1 MKIRAELPR
10 RDPAAASRT
19 IASWTVEVKA
29 VAFETTETVDCDILI
44 IGGGMSG
51 CGAAFE
57 AKFWAGEGKRVV
69 LAEKAAIER
78 SGATGEGL
86 SAINCYMGQRYGWNT
101 PEDFVNYVVNDMMGL
116 AREDLVYDVGRH
128 VDNSVHLLEEWG
140 LPIWKQENGQYERIG
155 RWQIPIHGES
165 IKPIAAEPARAALGP
180 ENIYERVAIT
190 HLLKD
195 DDDPDKIGGAAGFSV
210 RDNKFYIFRSP
221 VVIITTGGAS
231 NVFRP
236 RSVSEGLGRTWYSV
250 FATGSAYGLMIP
262 AGVEMTQMEHRFVP
276 TRFKDGYGP
285 VGMWFQYFHAKVLN
299 SLGEDYTV
307 TRADELH
314 KYEPYGSAIPT
325 PTPLRNHQM
334 YLDIRDGLGP
344 MYMRTDQAM
353 QALSG
358 GDPEKMEQVRNE
370 AWEDFLDMTIS
381 QALTWAAQ
389 NIAPE
394 DTPSEVVLAEP
405 YIMGS
410 HSGEA
415 GAWVSGP
422 EDVAS
427 DDYFWGYNRMTTIRG
442 LFAAGDGV
450 GAAPHKF
457 SSGSFTEGR
466 IAAKAAVNY
475 LNDNP
480 GRPTVSAGQ
489 VDGMRQTILA
499 PMSTFAQHRGATT
512 AEEINPNY
520 LTPKQALVRLQ
531 KIMDEYGAGAGA
543 WYTTNGPTL
552 QRGIQLIEML
562 REDLAHLAARSPHE
576 LMRCW
581 EVIHR
586 SWVGEA
592 HLRHLLHREET
603 RWPGYYYRSDFPDM
617 DDKNWRVFVNS
628 RFDRDANS
636 WELMTRPYRNLITQ

>member
-1 MKIRAELPR
+1 MTLP
-10 RDPAAASRT
+10 
-19 IASWTVEVKA
+19 
-29 VAFETTETVDCDILI
+29 TTETIECDILI

-57 AKFWAGEGKRVV
+57 SKYWSGDLKVV
-69 LAEKAAIER
+69 VVEKAAIER

-101 PEDFVNYVVNDMMGL
+101 PEDYTNYVVNDMMGL

-140 LPIWKQENGQYERIG
+140 LPIWKKENGEYERIG

-165 IKPIAAEPARAALGP
+165 IKPIAAEPARKAIGP
-180 ENIYERVAIT
+180 ENLYERVNIT
-190 HLLKD
+190 HLLTD
-195 DDDPDKIGGAAGFSV
+195 ANDPQRIAGAAGFAV
-210 RDNKFYIFRSP
+210 RENKMYVFKATA
-221 VVIITTGGAS
+221 VIITCGGAS

-236 RSVSEGLGRTWYSV
+236 RSVGEGMGRTWYSV

-262 AGVEMTQMEHRFVP
+262 IGTEMTQMEHRFVP

-285 VGMWFQYFHAKVLN
+285 VGMWFQYFHAQVLN
-299 SLGEDYTV
+299 AKGEDYTV
-307 TRADELH
+307 TRADELK

-334 YLDIRDGLGP
+334 FMDVKDGLGP
-344 MYMRTDQAM
+344 MYMRTDIAM
-353 QALSG
+353 QKLAE
-358 GDPEKMEQVRNE
+358 GDPAKMDKVRDE

-394 DTPSEVVLAEP
+394 DTPTEVVLAEP

-422 EDVAS
+422 EDIAAGE
-427 DDYFWGYNRMTTIRG
+427 YFWGYNRMTTIKG

-466 IAAKAAVNY
+466 IAAKSAVGY
-475 LNDNP
+475 VTDNP
-480 GRPTVSAGQ
+480 SAPTVDDHKVRGIQ
-489 VDGMRQTILA
+489 ETIWA
-499 PMSTFAQHRGATT
+499 PLETFEKHSGASSVPD
-512 AEEINPNY
+512 INPNY
-520 LTPKQALVRLQ
+520 LTPKQGLVRLQ
-531 KIMDEYGAGAGA
+531 KIMDEYAAGAST
-543 WYTTNGPTL
+543 WYTTNKPTL
-552 QRGIQLIEML
+552 ERGIELIEML
-562 REDLAHLAARSPHE
+562 REDLNQLGARNRHE

-581 EVIHR
+581 ELVHR
-586 SWVGEA
+586 TWVGEA

-603 RWPGYYYRSDFPDM
+603 RWPGYYYRSDFPDL
-617 DDKNWRVFVNS
+617 DDANWRVFVNS
-628 RFDRDANS
+628 KFDADNNNWS
-636 WELMTRPYRNLITQ
+636 LQTRPYKNIITSI

>member
-1 MKIRAELPR
+1 LTLP
-10 RDPAAASRT
+10 
-19 IASWTVEVKA
+19 
-29 VAFETTETVDCDILI
+29 TTETIDCDILI

-57 AKFWAGEGKRVV
+57 SKYWSGDLKVV
-69 LAEKAAIER
+69 MVEKAAIER

-101 PEDFVNYVVNDMMGL
+101 PEDYTNYVVNDMMGL

-140 LPIWKQENGQYERIG
+140 LPIWKKENGEYERIG

-165 IKPIAAEPARAALGP
+165 IKPVAAEPARKAIGP
-180 ENIYERVAIT
+180 ENLYERVAIT
-190 HLLKD
+190 HLLTD
-195 DDDPDKIGGAAGFSV
+195 ADDPQKIAGAVGFAV
-210 RDNKFYIFRSP
+210 RENKFYVFRAKA
-221 VVIITTGGAS
+221 VIITCGGAS

-236 RSVSEGLGRTWYSV
+236 RSVGEGMGRVWYSV
-250 FATGSAYGLMIP
+250 FATGAAYGLMIP
-262 AGVEMTQMEHRFVP
+262 IGTEMTQMEHRFVP

-285 VGMWFQYFHAKVLN
+285 VGMWFQYFHAQVLN
-299 SLGEDYTV
+299 AKGEDYTV
-307 TRADELH
+307 TRADELK

-334 YLDIRDGLGP
+334 FLDIKDGLGP
-344 MYMRTDQAM
+344 MYMRTDVAM
-353 QALSG
+353 QKLAE
-358 GDPEKMEQVRNE
+358 GDPAKMDKVRDE

-394 DTPSEVVLAEP
+394 DTPTEVVLAEP

-422 EDVAS
+422 EDIATG
-427 DDYFWGYNRMTTIRG
+427 DYFWGYNRMTTIKG

-450 GAAPHKF
+450 GATPHKF

-466 IAAKAAVNY
+466 IAAKSAVGY
-475 LNDNP
+475 VSDNP
-480 GRPTVSAGQ
+480 ETPSVSDANVRGIQ
-489 VDGMRQTILA
+489 EAVWA
-499 PMSTFAQHRGATT
+499 PLETFEKHKGASSS
-512 AEEINPNY
+512 EDINPNY
-520 LTPKQALVRLQ
+520 MTPKQGLVRLQ
-531 KIMDEYGAGAGA
+531 KIMDEYAGGASTG
-543 WYTTNGPTL
+543 YTTNEPTL
-552 QRGIQLIEML
+552 KRGIELIEMF
-562 REDLAHLAARSPHE
+562 REDLAHLGARNRHE

-581 EVIHR
+581 ELVHR
-586 SWVGEA
+586 TWVGES

-603 RWPGYYYRSDFPDM
+603 RWPGYYYRSDFPDL
-617 DDKNWRVFVNS
+617 DDRNWRVFVNS
-628 RFDRDANS
+628 KFDKANNK
-636 WELMTRPYRNLITQ
+636 WNLTTRPYKNIITSI

>member
-1 MKIRAELPR
+1 MALP
-10 RDPAAASRT
+10 ST
-19 IASWTVEVKA
+19 TTVE
-29 VAFETTETVDCDILI
+29 CDILI

-57 AKFWAGEGKRVV
+57 AKFWGRDVRVV
-69 LAEKAAIER
+69 MVEKAAIER

-101 PEDFVNYVVNDMMGL
+101 PEDFVRYVVNDMMGL

-128 VDNSVHLLEEWG
+128 VDASVHLLEEWG
-140 LPIWKQENGQYERIG
+140 LPIWKKENGEYERIG

-165 IKPIAAEPARAALGP
+165 IKPITAEPARKALG
-180 ENIYERVAIT
+180 EGNLYERVSIT
-190 HLLKD
+190 HLLTAAN
-195 DDDPDKIGGAAGFSV
+195 DPGRIAGAIGFGV
-210 RDNKFYIFRSP
+210 RENRLYVFKAKA
-221 VVIITTGGAS
+221 VIVTTGGAS

-236 RSVSEGLGRTWYSV
+236 RSTGEGLGRTWYSV

-262 AGVEMTQMEHRFVP
+262 VGTEMTQMEHRFVP

-285 VGMWFQYFHAKVLN
+285 VGMWFQYFHARVTN
-299 SLGEDYTV
+299 ALGEDYTV
-307 TRADELH
+307 TRADELK

-334 YLDIRDGLGP
+334 FLDIKAGLGP
-344 MYMRTDQAM
+344 MYMRTEEAM
-353 QALSG
+353 QKLAS
-358 GDPEKMEQVRNE
+358 GDPARMEKVREE

-381 QALTWAAQ
+381 QALTWASQ

-394 DTPSEVVLAEP
+394 VKPSEVVLAEP

-422 EDVAS
+422 EDVAPS
-427 DDYFWGYNRMTTIRG
+427 EYFWGYNKMTTVRG

-466 IAAKAAVNY
+466 LAAKSAVRY
-475 LNDNP
+475 VLDHP
-480 GRPTVSAGQ
+480 EAPALDQGMVGRLQ
-489 VDGMRQTILA
+489 QTIWA
-499 PMSTFAQHRGATT
+499 PLETFAQYSGLST
-512 AEEINPNY
+512 AEEVNPHY
-520 LTPKQALVRLQ
+520 LTPKQGLVRLQ
-531 KIMDEYGAGAGA
+531 KIMDEYAGGTSA

-552 QRGIQLIEML
+552 QRGIELIEML
-562 REDLAHLAARSPHE
+562 RADLQHLAARNQHE
-576 LMRCW
+576 LLRCW
-581 EVIHR
+581 ELWHR
-586 SWVGEA
+586 TWVGEA
-592 HLRHLLHREET
+592 HMRHMLFRQET
-603 RWPGYYYRSDFPDM
+603 RWPGYYYRADFPAL
-617 DDKNWRVFVNS
+617 DDANWRVFVNS
-628 RFDRDANS
+628 RYDAANDH
-636 WELMTRPYRNLITQ
+636 WELLTRPYINVVK

>member
-1 MKIRAELPR
+1 M
-10 RDPAAASRT
+10 
-19 IASWTVEVKA
+19 
-29 VAFETTETVDCDILI
+29 AFENTETVDCDILI

-57 AKFWAGEGKRVV
+57 ARFWAGPDKRVV

-165 IKPIAAEPARAALGP
+165 IKPIAAEPARTALGE

-190 HLLKD
+190 HLLTD
-195 DDDPDKIGGAAGFSV
+195 DDDPGKIAGACGFSV
-210 RDNKFYIFRSP
+210 RDDKFYVFRSP

-299 SLGEDYTV
+299 AQGDDYTV
-307 TRADELH
+307 TRADELN

-334 YLDIRDGLGP
+334 FLDIRDGLGP
-344 MYMRTDQAM
+344 MYMRTDLAM
-353 QALSG
+353 QALSE
-358 GDPEKMEQVRNE
+358 GDPAKMEQVRNE

-394 DTPSEVVLAEP
+394 ETPSEIVLAEP

-415 GAWVSGP
+415 GCLGQRPRGHRLQRLLLGLQPHDHRPRPLRRRRRRWRRSPQVLLRLLHRGTHRRQGRGQLRQRQSRPAGRLRRPGTGDAADHPRPSRHLRPAQGRHHGRRDQSQLPDTQAGP
-422 EDVAS
+422 
-427 DDYFWGYNRMTTIRG
+427 
-442 LFAAGDGV
+442 
-450 GAAPHKF
+450 GAAPEDH
-457 SSGSFTEGR
+457 GR
-466 IAAKAAVNY
+466 VRRRR
-475 LNDNP
+475 L
-480 GRPTVSAGQ
+480 
-489 VDGMRQTILA
+489 GMVHDQPPHSRTR
-499 PMSTFAQHRGATT
+499 H
-512 AEEINPNY
+512 
-520 LTPKQALVRLQ
+520 
-531 KIMDEYGAGAGA
+531 
-543 WYTTNGPTL
+543 
-552 QRGIQLIEML
+552 
-562 REDLAHLAARSPHE
+562 SP
-576 LMRCW
+576 
-581 EVIHR
+581 
-586 SWVGEA
+586 
-592 HLRHLLHREET
+592 
-603 RWPGYYYRSDFPDM
+603 
-617 DDKNWRVFVNS
+617 
-628 RFDRDANS
+628 
-636 WELMTRPYRNLITQ
+636 

>member
-1 MKIRAELPR
+1 MTLP
-10 RDPAAASRT
+10 
-19 IASWTVEVKA
+19 
-29 VAFETTETVDCDILI
+29 TTETIDCDILI

-57 AKFWAGEGKRVV
+57 SKYWSGDLKVV
-69 LAEKAAIER
+69 MVEKAAIER

-101 PEDFVNYVVNDMMGL
+101 PEDYTNYVVNDMMGL

-140 LPIWKQENGQYERIG
+140 LPIWKKENGEYERIG

-165 IKPIAAEPARAALGP
+165 IKPVAAEPARKAIGP
-180 ENIYERVAIT
+180 ENLYERVAIT
-190 HLLKD
+190 HLLTD
-195 DDDPDKIGGAAGFSV
+195 ADDPQKIAGAVGFAV
-210 RDNKFYIFRSP
+210 RENKFYVFRAKA
-221 VVIITTGGAS
+221 VIITCGGAS

-236 RSVSEGLGRTWYSV
+236 RSVGEGMGRVWYSV
-250 FATGSAYGLMIP
+250 FATGAAYGLMIP
-262 AGVEMTQMEHRFVP
+262 IGTEMTQMEHRFVP

-285 VGMWFQYFHAKVLN
+285 VGMWFQYFHAQVLN
-299 SLGEDYTV
+299 AKGEDYTV
-307 TRADELH
+307 TRADELK

-334 YLDIRDGLGP
+334 FLDIKDGLGP
-344 MYMRTDQAM
+344 MYMRTDVAM
-353 QALSG
+353 QKLAE
-358 GDPEKMEQVRNE
+358 GDPAKMDKVRDE

-394 DTPSEVVLAEP
+394 DTPTEVVLAEP

-422 EDVAS
+422 EDIATG
-427 DDYFWGYNRMTTIRG
+427 DYFWGYNRMTTIKG

-450 GAAPHKF
+450 GATPHKF

-466 IAAKAAVNY
+466 IAAKSAVGY
-475 LNDNP
+475 VSDNP
-480 GRPTVSAGQ
+480 AAPSVSDANVRGIQ
-489 VDGMRQTILA
+489 ETIWA
-499 PMSTFAQHRGATT
+499 PLETFEKHKGASS

-520 LTPKQALVRLQ
+520 MTPKQGLVRLQ
-531 KIMDEYGAGAGA
+531 KIMDEYAGGASTG
-543 WYTTNGPTL
+543 YTTNKPTL
-552 QRGIQLIEML
+552 ERGIELIEMF
-562 REDLAHLAARSPHE
+562 REDLVHLAARNRHE

-581 EVIHR
+581 ELVHR
-586 SWVGEA
+586 TWVGES

-603 RWPGYYYRSDFPDM
+603 RWPGYYYRSDFPDL
-617 DDKNWRVFVNS
+617 DDTNWRVFVNS
-628 RFDRDANS
+628 KFDAANNAWS
-636 WELMTRPYRNLITQ
+636 LQTRPYKNIITSI